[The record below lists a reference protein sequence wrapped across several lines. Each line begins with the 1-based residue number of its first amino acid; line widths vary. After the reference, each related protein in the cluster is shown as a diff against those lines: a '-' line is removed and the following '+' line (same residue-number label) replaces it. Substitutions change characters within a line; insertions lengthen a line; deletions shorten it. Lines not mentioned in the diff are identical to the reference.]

1 MEAKGERYE
10 GAPGHKGSALGAK
23 GAKQYKDYD
32 ADDKETVSDAPAA
45 LAKTEPPGGI
55 GVAATP
61 EAKRV
66 GFGFAINWMNMRD
79 AYSGRIL
86 WEQKQGWA
94 DMYEREIL
102 ARVPWSILSCRAVS
116 REVNFSSE
124 QKMEHFRLEQRP
136 PPRPALRGLELPVR
150 LRHAR
155 LHELVAAG
163 HRGADEMMP
172 AEVLN
177 GNVVIETSFF
187 DGDMLIAKCRVRIFY
202 DARARRAAA
211 AAGPALGFKVPGA
224 LGPRGARSRILGMG
238 PFGPRSQS

>member
-10 GAPGHKGSALGAK
+10 ASGSKGARSGAK
-23 GAKQYKDYD
+23 GSKAAKEYE
-32 ADDKETVSDAPAA
+32 ADEKEFQQLSLDPASVSQ
-45 LAKTEPPGGI
+45 AKVEPVGGI

-66 GFGFAINWMNMRD
+66 GFGFMINWMNMRD
-79 AYSGRIL
+79 AYTGRIL

-102 ARVPWSILSCRAVS
+102 ARVPRSILSCRAIS

-124 QKMEHFRLEQRP
+124 QKMEHFRLEQRV
-136 PPRPALRGLELPVR
+136 L
-150 LRHAR
+150 
-155 LHELVAAG
+155 LHDQPFEEWKFQFGFVMPGSTNSWQQVIEAAE
-163 HRGADEMMP
+163 EMMP

-202 DARARRAAA
+202 DA
-211 AAGPALGFKVPGA
+211 
-224 LGPRGARSRILGMG
+224 
-238 PFGPRSQS
+238 

>member
-1 MEAKGERYE
+1 MSREKLPRRPQTACKDVNLKGIAATVEAAPRSGMEAKGERYE

-102 ARVPWSILSCRAVS
+102 ARVPRSILSCRAVS

-124 QKMEHFRLEQRP
+124 QKMEHFRLEQRV
-136 PPRPALRGLELPVR
+136 L
-150 LRHAR
+150 
-155 LHELVAAG
+155 LHDQPFEAWNFQFGFVMPGSTNSWQQVIEA
-163 HRGADEMMP
+163 ADEMMP

-202 DARARRAAA
+202 DA
-211 AAGPALGFKVPGA
+211 
-224 LGPRGARSRILGMG
+224 
-238 PFGPRSQS
+238 

>member
-45 LAKTEPPGGI
+45 LVKTEPPGGI

-102 ARVPWSILSCRAVS
+102 ARVPRSILSCRAVS

-124 QKMEHFRLEQRP
+124 QKMEHFRLEQRV
-136 PPRPALRGLELPVR
+136 L
-150 LRHAR
+150 
-155 LHELVAAG
+155 LHDQPFEAWNFQFGFVMPGSTNSWQQVIEA
-163 HRGADEMMP
+163 ADEMMP

-202 DARARRAAA
+202 DA
-211 AAGPALGFKVPGA
+211 
-224 LGPRGARSRILGMG
+224 
-238 PFGPRSQS
+238 